1 MLEHFQ
7 DYLANV
13 KPALDQAYERWIGN
27 LSEVI
32 AFNEKAGLWAALQ
45 GGKKIRGSL
54 LCLVAEAVGGALHAA
69 LPRAAAIEFIQ
80 TATLIHDDF
89 VDQDT
94 LRRNRP
100 AVWTLEGARR
110 AVLLGDVIFASAI
123 KMMSDLSREDGRVI
137 SDAIA
142 QVARGA
148 LHEPLEPLELAE
160 QIESGQLEG
169 SLYEK
174 IIHLKTGILFGAAC
188 RLGAVAAQAPLHIR
202 ESLQRYG
209 WRIGEAYQM
218 ADDLQE
224 IHHHLAGGRID
235 LPQLIPLAPTCL
247 HFAPDSKSFL
257 LQALRSGPCGI
268 TGDFQVFFQQAAQRM
283 QQDVEQRLSLAVEEI
298 KDDLPQNEYSELVRR
313 TPWDLIG
320 MFNAHSAKDVG
331 G

>member
-1 MLEHFQ
+1 MPEHFQ
-7 DYLANV
+7 DYVAKV
-13 KPALDQAYERWIGN
+13 KPALDQAYEGWIGS
-27 LSEVI
+27 LSDVI
-32 AFNEKAGLWAALQ
+32 AFNDAAGLRAALR
-45 GGKKIRGSL
+45 GGKKIRGCL
-54 LCLVAEAVGGALHAA
+54 LCLVTESVGGALQAA
-69 LPRAAAIEFIQ
+69 IPRAAAIEFLQ

-94 LRRNRP
+94 VRRKLP

-123 KMMSDLSREDGRVI
+123 KMMSDLSREDGTVI

-148 LHEPLEPLELAE
+148 LREPLEPLELAR
-160 QIESGQLEG
+160 QIESEQLGG

-188 RLGAVAAQAPLHIR
+188 RLGGVAGQAPLHIR

-209 WRIGEAYQM
+209 WLIGEAYQV

-224 IHHHLAGGRID
+224 INHHITRRGIES
-235 LPQLIPLAPTCL
+235 QQMVSLAPACL
-247 HFAPDSKSFL
+247 HFAPNSKFFL
-257 LQALRSGPCGI
+257 LEALRSRPCEI
-268 TGDFQVFFQQAAQRM
+268 TEAFLAFFQQAAQRM
-283 QQDVEQRLSLAVEEI
+283 RQDMEQRLNLAIAEI
-298 KDDLPQNEYSELVRR
+298 KDVPPQNEYSELIRR

-320 MFNAHSAKDVG
+320 MFNAHSAKDANH
-331 G
+331 

>member
-1 MLEHFQ
+1 MPEHFQ
-7 DYLANV
+7 DYLARV
-13 KPALDQAYERWIGN
+13 KPALDQAYERWIGS
-27 LSEVI
+27 LSDVI
-32 AFNEKAGLWAALQ
+32 AFNDKAGLWAALQ
-45 GGKKIRGSL
+45 GGKKIRGCL
-54 LCLVAEAVGGALHAA
+54 LCLVTESMGGPLQAA

-94 LRRNRP
+94 VRRKLP

-110 AVLLGDVIFASAI
+110 SVLLGDVIFASAI
-123 KMMSDLSREDGRVI
+123 KMMSDLSREDGTVI

-148 LHEPLEPLELAE
+148 LHEPLDPLKLAR
-160 QIESGQLEG
+160 QIESGQLGG

-174 IIHLKTGILFGAAC
+174 IIYLKTGILFGAAC
-188 RLGAVAAQAPLHIR
+188 RLGAAAAQAPLHIR

-224 IHHHLAGGRID
+224 ISHHLARGRID
-235 LPQLIPLAPTCL
+235 LQQIIPLTPTCI

-257 LQALRSGPCGI
+257 LEALRSGPCEI
-268 TGDFQVFFQQAAQRM
+268 TGAFRAFFQQTAQRM
-283 QQDVEQRLSLAVEEI
+283 RQDVEQRLNLAVVEI
-298 KDDLPQNEYSELVRR
+298 KDVLPQNEYSELIRR

-320 MFNAHSAKDVG
+320 MFNAHSAKDADV
-331 G
+331 